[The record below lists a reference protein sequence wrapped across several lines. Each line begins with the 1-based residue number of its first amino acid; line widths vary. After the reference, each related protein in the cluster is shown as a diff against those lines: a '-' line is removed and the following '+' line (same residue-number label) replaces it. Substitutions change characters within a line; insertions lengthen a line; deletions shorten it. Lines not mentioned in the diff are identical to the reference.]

1 MWEVG
6 IPGKANVRIS
16 LRSPQTPWEGGTYKL
31 KMYFPEEYPSKPPKC
46 TPPHHATDRQASSRR
61 PCSTPTYS
69 PRAPCVCPSWVR
81 CAPATHADEEKSWK
95 PAITIKQILL
105 GVQDLLNDPNP
116 GDPAQADAFHLF
128 KQDRAAYERRVRQ
141 IAREMQA
148 QGQLA

>member
-1 MWEVG
+1 MYVYQLTQ
-6 IPGKANVRIS
+6 AN
-16 LRSPQTPWEGGTYKL
+16 
-31 KMYFPEEYPSKPPKC
+31 
-46 TPPHHATDRQASSRR
+46 SRR
-61 PCSTPTYS
+61 PYSIPTYS
-69 PRAPCVCPSWVR
+69 HPGLCVYPFWVG
-81 CAPATHADEEKSWK
+81 CKLTVDEEKSWK

-128 KQDRAAYERRVRQ
+128 KQDRTAYERRVRQ

>member
-1 MWEVG
+1 MGGWNVQAQDVL
-6 IPGKANVRIS
+6 PGRVPVQAAQVQVHAAALSPKRLSFRHS
-16 LRSPQTPWEGGTYKL
+16 LPL
-31 KMYFPEEYPSKPPKC
+31 N
-46 TPPHHATDRQASSRR
+46 SRYVIFL
-61 PCSTPTYS
+61 SDT
-69 PRAPCVCPSWVR
+69 
-81 CAPATHADEEKSWK
+81 DEEKSWK

-116 GDPAQADAFHLF
+116 GGPAQADAFHLF